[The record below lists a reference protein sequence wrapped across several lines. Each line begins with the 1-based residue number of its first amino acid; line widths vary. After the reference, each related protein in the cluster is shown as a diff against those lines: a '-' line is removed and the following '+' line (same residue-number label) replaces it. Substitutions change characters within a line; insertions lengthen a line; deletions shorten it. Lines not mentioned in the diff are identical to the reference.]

1 MDHDGDG
8 GGDDGADE
16 DDGDGDGAHQER
28 QLRQVDTATPALLP
42 GSPRGLEGEPHHYF
56 HQHWRDTLIITEGP
70 LEGHPHQ
77 HMFILIIS
85 FINTS
90 STSSTL

>member
-42 GSPRGLEGEPHHYF
+42 GSPQGLEGHTHH
-56 HQHWRDTLIITEGP
+56 H
-70 LEGHPHQ
+70 
-77 HMFILIIS
+77 
-85 FINTS
+85 
-90 STSSTL
+90 